1 MMIASPLIL
10 FHSTDLLKINEL
22 GKNKDKKQYFNIFV
36 YQIFILYSKRFRS
49 FTDFNETPFKIKDKV
64 L

>member
-22 GKNKDKKQYFNIFV
+22 GKKNKKQYFNIFV

-49 FTDFNETPFKIKDKV
+49 FTDFNETSFKIKDKV